1 MGEATDEFLLLFGDE
16 DISIHASR
24 GGSDKIGRNWVIDSD
39 ISIHASRGGSDD
51 FSFVVFPYSPVI
63 SIHASR
69 GGSDPLKR
77 RRISI
82 LQTISIHASRGGS
95 DYSIAEGPKER
106 FDFNPRFPW
115 GKRRWNPAFS
125 FIASAFQSTLPVGEA
140 TMYENFGGSGDK
152 ISIHASR
159 GGSDAEDSGSVSGT
173 RVFQSTLPVGE
184 ATQTACLSPTTALF
198 QSTLPVGE
206 ATISRLFAILR
217 SKISIHASRGG
228 SDLMLQQP

>member
-115 GKRRWNPAFS
+115 GKRLCMKALEAAETR
-125 FIASAFQSTLPVGEA
+125 FQSTLPVGEA
-140 TMYENFGGSGDK
+140 TRK
-152 ISIHASR
+152 TAAASR
-159 GGSDAEDSGSVSGT
+159 GHAYFNPRFPWGKRHRQ
-173 RVFQSTLPVGE
+173 RVFHL
-184 ATQTACLSPTTALF
+184 
-198 QSTLPVGE
+198 
-206 ATISRLFAILR
+206 LR
-217 SKISIHASRGG
+217 PYFNPRFPWGKRR
-228 SDLMLQQP
+228 